1 MSNFAKI
8 GHLLGVLIAF
18 VFAACNTTKF
28 VPQGQYLLNNVKVK
42 IEDTKQVTSSDLMK
56 YVQQKQNTEIL
67 GFWKLQLH
75 IYNTA
80 SLDTTKWTSR
90 NAQKIGEAPVI
101 FRTEMAD
108 ASCIQLKKAM
118 NNKGYFQAEV
128 DTSMVI
134 KDRKVNLDY
143 HIIAN
148 QPYYIGDYVTNFSH
162 PELQS
167 IADNS
172 RTTLIK
178 DNIRFDTDL
187 LNQERQRVA
196 SAMRR
201 RGYFYFDA
209 EYLQFIAD
217 STRVKNHIDVRMD
230 FQDYIN
236 TLSEEDRDKLFR
248 KYSIAHVH
256 FHIDYDPALI
266 PSDEEMQS
274 TAQRGYVFTWIG
286 KKLLRDNVLIRNCP
300 IHPGAL
306 YNERNVERTY
316 ERLNQLAP
324 IKFVDISFEP
334 ISNNEL
340 DCHIVLS
347 RTKLNSVSAEIDG
360 TYSAGDWGIAV
371 GAGYQNKNL
380 FRGAE
385 ELSIDGRA
393 SYEWRQN
400 GGRAIEAKASAELK
414 FPSSVAIDLN
424 YNFQKRPEEYTRS
437 IFSAGLNYSLKQ
449 PYLGL
454 SHQFRLLDI
463 SYVFLPWISDAFKEQ
478 FLQSTNILKY
488 SYENHFIVGL
498 GYSGNYTSY
507 RARQP
512 YKSYWNVYYNI
523 ETAGNLLRVLARP
536 CKFDIDSIS
545 GNYIFLNTQ
554 FSQFAKADLSFT
566 YNHIFHPKHRLVFH
580 TDLGVAIPYGN
591 SQTIPFEKRYFA
603 GGANSVRGWSAR
615 SLGPGGYRGNG
626 KLIDFNNQS
635 GDIRLNLNLEYRAK
649 VWSIIELAAF
659 IDAGNIWTVF
669 DYDTQPY
676 GQFHWNEFY
685 KQIALAYGVG
695 LRLDFSFFLFRVD
708 FGVKLYDPSRLYSTL
723 AGTQWRTVENG
734 LNWRSD
740 MALHFAIGYPF

>member
-1 MSNFAKI
+1 MSKSTQI
-8 GHLLGVLIAF
+8 GHILGMLIAF

-28 VPQGQYLLNNVKVK
+28 VPQGQYLLNDVKVK
-42 IEDTKQVTSSDLMK
+42 VEDTKQVTSSDLMK

-90 NAQKIGEAPVI
+90 NAHKIGEAPVI
-101 FRTEMAD
+101 FSKEMANS
-108 ASCIQLKKAM
+108 SCIQLRKAM

-128 DTSMVI
+128 DTTMTV
-134 KDRKVNLDY
+134 KDRKVNLEYSIVARD
-143 HIIAN
+143 
-148 QPYYIGDYVTNFSH
+148 PYYIGQYVANFSH

-167 IADNS
+167 IANNP
-172 RTTLIK
+172 RYTLIK
-178 DNIRFDTDL
+178 TNTRFDSDL

-209 EYLQFIAD
+209 EYLRFTAD
-217 STRVKNHIDVRMD
+217 STRLKNNIDVQMD
-230 FQDYIN
+230 FQDFVH
-236 TLSEEDRDKLFR
+236 TLSQEDKDKLFR
-248 KYSIAHVH
+248 KYSISQVH
-256 FHIDYDPALI
+256 FHIDYDPSLI
-266 PSDEEMQS
+266 PDDEEMHS
-274 TAQRGYVFTWIG
+274 TAQRGYVFTWVG
-286 KKLLRDNVLIRNCP
+286 KKLLRDNMLIRNCP
-300 IHPGAL
+300 IHPGTL
-306 YNERNVERTY
+306 YNERNVQKTY

-324 IKFVDISFEP
+324 VKFVDISFEP

-347 RTKLNSVSAEIDG
+347 RTKLNSVSVEVDG

-400 GGRAIEAKASAELK
+400 GGRAIEAKARAELK
-414 FPSSVAIDLN
+414 FPSAVAIDLN
-424 YNFQKRPEEYTRS
+424 YNFQNRPDEYTRS
-437 IFSAGLNYSLKQ
+437 IFSAGLNYTLKQ
-449 PYLGL
+449 QSIGLG
-454 SHQFRLLDI
+454 HQIRLLDI

-507 RARQP
+507 RSRQP
-512 YKSYWNVYYNI
+512 NKSYWNVYYNI
-523 ETAGNLLRVLARP
+523 ETAGNLLRALARP
-536 CKFDIDSIS
+536 CKFEIDPIS
-545 GNYIFLNTQ
+545 GNYIFLKTQ
-554 FSQFAKADLSFT
+554 FSQFAKADLSVT
-566 YNHIFHPKHRLVFH
+566 YNHVFHPKHKLVFH

-669 DYDTQPY
+669 DYETQPF
-676 GQFHWNEFY
+676 GQFKWNEFY

-695 LRLDFSFFLFRVD
+695 LRLDFSFFVFRVD

-723 AGTQWRTVENG
+723 AGTQWRTAANG
-734 LNWRSD
+734 LNWKND